1 MAGKILVVDDDP
13 DILDAVTMILESQ
26 GYQVFSARDGLEGLA
41 TLKAENPD
49 LMILD
54 LMMPKMDGFAVCKEL
69 QDPRWS
75 KYRDIPILML
85 TSVREEA
92 SRRRYELN
100 LLPDHAECLG
110 ISPRAGTFARIAK
123 EFDVTVQVQDVGAT
137 GNVIVPFHPRRDRIV
152 VDINVALCRG
162 AGGWVVDVGDEKPL
176 DAFSQAIERSGADS
190 YISVNRRRITVPNIS
205 CWNTK
210 HDLYECG

>member
-1 MAGKILVVDDDP
+1 MPGKILVVDDDP

-26 GYQVFSARDGLEGLA
+26 GHKVVTARDGVEGLA

-75 KYRDIPILML
+75 KYKSIPILVL

-92 SRRRYELN
+92 SRRRYELETG
-100 LLPDHAECLG
+100 LEL
-110 ISPRAGTFARIAK
+110 
-123 EFDVTVQVQDVGAT
+123 DVDDYV
-137 GNVIVPFHPRRDRIV
+137 
-152 VDINVALCRG
+152 
-162 AGGWVVDVGDEKPL
+162 EKPMAPDIL
-176 DAFSQAIERSGADS
+176 LERVDRLIKKKKGKS
-190 YISVNRRRITVPNIS
+190 
-205 CWNTK
+205 
-210 HDLYECG
+210 